1 MFAVWYHSKYA
12 GNQQSSSELCV
23 SVPALNAYRK
33 SVFGLND
40 EDQSFGRR
48 MSLISTSGL
57 LSPSPPVQQ
66 LDKIGKTTWSSL
78 VANPK
83 FYLYMAH
90 GFFSFVAFLLPQQF
104 VPSQMVSVGL
114 SRRSGTKAIGCL
126 AIANLVGRLSSG
138 LIMDYPKV
146 GVVKAYIL
154 SHLMAVLTIMSLQF
168 CVDDMSSGSRRW
180 RR

>member
-1 MFAVWYHSKYA
+1 M
-12 GNQQSSSELCV
+12 
-23 SVPALNAYRK
+23 NAYRK

-40 EDQSFGRR
+40 EDQNFGRR

-57 LSPSPPVQQ
+57 LSPSSPVQQ
-66 LDKIGKTTWSSL
+66 LDRIGKTTWSSL

-83 FYLYMAH
+83 FYLYMLH

-138 LIMDYPKV
+138 LIMDYPKI
-146 GVVKAYIL
+146 GVVRAYIV
-154 SHLMAVLTIMSLQF
+154 SHLLAGITIFSLQF
-168 CVDDMSSGSRRW
+168 CTTEVCLKF
-180 RR
+180 